1 MTIEQEILQQSYFE
15 HFKAAK
21 DLAHVFPPD
30 HPKRIRL
37 QTAIDEILLKIKALS
52 ANSAFQNV

>member
-1 MTIEQEILQQSYFE
+1 MTIQEEILQQSYFE

-21 DLAHVFPPD
+21 DLAHVFPPE

-37 QTAIDEILLKIKALS
+37 QNAIDEILQKIKALS
-52 ANSAFQNV
+52 ANSAFLNV